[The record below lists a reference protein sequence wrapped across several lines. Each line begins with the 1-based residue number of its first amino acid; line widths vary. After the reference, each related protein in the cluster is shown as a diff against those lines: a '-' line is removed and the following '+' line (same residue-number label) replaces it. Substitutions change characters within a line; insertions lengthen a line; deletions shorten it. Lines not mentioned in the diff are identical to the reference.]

1 MSETE
6 RYLKQRFKERSQTS
20 VGHADAVYDGSE
32 PKGKDNVE
40 PEATSPWAYYCGYC
54 IFCGLGLLVLFLA
67 SLFPCK
73 LTIVVS
79 SMALFW
85 LAVQTIG
92 VFSCKQ
98 WQSIV
103 AVLLT
108 APLVGYLIYL
118 IFQFMG

>member
-1 MSETE
+1 MNETE

-20 VGHADAVYDGSE
+20 VGHADAAYDGSE
-32 PKGKDNVE
+32 SKGKDDVE
-40 PEATSPWAYYCGYC
+40 PEVASPWAYYLGYC
-54 IFCGLGLLVLFLA
+54 IFCGLGIVVVFFA
-67 SLFPCK
+67 SLFPCN
-73 LTIVVS
+73 LTIFIS

-118 IFQFMG
+118 IF